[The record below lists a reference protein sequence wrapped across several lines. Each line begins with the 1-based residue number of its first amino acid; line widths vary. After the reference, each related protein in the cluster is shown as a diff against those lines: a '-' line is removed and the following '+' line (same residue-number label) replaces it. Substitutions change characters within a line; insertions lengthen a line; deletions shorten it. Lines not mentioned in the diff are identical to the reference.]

1 MILAIDIG
9 NTVITLGGFESDE
22 LTFVAQFSTDQ
33 AKTKDEF
40 ALRFLEALSL
50 YGIGKGTVEGVVVAS
65 VVPPLNDAVRNAVS
79 FVFGKDAIF
88 VGPGTKSGIGIQ
100 CDIPSSVGADIIA
113 ACVATCGI
121 YGAPAI
127 VIDMGSATIMTVI
140 NEKGAFVGT
149 SIMPGVLM
157 GLAALADHT
166 AQLPYVSLD
175 LPKNVIEKN
184 TADCMRS
191 GALYGNAAMIDGM
204 IDRINEQFG
213 KKLDVYATGAMAD
226 KVIPLCRHSITV
238 DEHLVLKGLNIIYK
252 KNCPKS

>member
-9 NTVITLGGFESDE
+9 NTVLTLGGFDGDE
-22 LTFVAQFSTDQ
+22 ITFVARFSTDR
-33 AKTKDEF
+33 AKTKDEL
-40 ALRFLEALSL
+40 AILFLEALSL
-50 YGIGKGTVEGVVVAS
+50 YNVKKDSIEGVVVAS
-65 VVPPLNDAVRNAVS
+65 VVPPLNDSVRNAVR
-79 FVFGKDAIF
+79 FVFGKEALF

-113 ACVATCGI
+113 ACVAVCSI
-121 YGAPAI
+121 YGGPAI

-157 GLAALADHT
+157 GLSALAEHT

-204 IDRINEQFG
+204 IERIGEQFG
-213 KKLDVYATGAMAD
+213 RDLALYATGTMAE

-238 DEHLVLKGLNIIYK
+238 DVHLVLKGLSIIYK
-252 KNCPKS
+252 KNTKNG